1 MARNQT
7 HVPTRNLVAVVL
19 WMTGAL
25 LSFCAMAV
33 SVRARREHWGIM
45 EILALRAGLVWRS

>member
-1 MARNQT
+1 
-7 HVPTRNLVAVVL
+7 VPAKNLVAVVL

-33 SVRARREHWGIM
+33 SVRV
-45 EILALRAGLVWRS
+45 LAGTLSVWPIELTAAQSLVLRSKR